1 MQYFDNLTT
10 EERVSY
16 LIKPI
21 LEVLSQSSSSLT
33 TAELRSQIIKM
44 DPILLN
50 MLKLY
55 ILQRKQES
63 LIRILLKDLVLQLKS

>member
-1 MQYFDNLTT
+1 MGDIDTLIT

-44 DPILLN
+44 DPNIAE
-50 MLKLY
+50 Y
-55 ILQRKQES
+55 A
-63 LIRILLKDLVLQLKS
+63 